1 MNRRGFQKPGVGWSR
16 RRVITVGLAAAAAP
30 LFARAELT
38 PVQSEGPFYPS
49 STPADSDAD
58 LTRIEGRAGRA
69 QGSPIVVTGRVL
81 DADGRPVKGAKVDI
95 WQANHFG
102 RYRHAGDRSE
112 APLDPDFQG
121 YGRVITG
128 DDGAYRFL
136 TIEPGAYAAS
146 RRWRRPPHIHFKLR
160 GADFEEL
167 TTQMYFAGHPL
178 NDGDRILQALSVTE
192 QQQVVVPFAPG
203 PDGIRAGRFDIRLRT
218 RS

>member
-1 MNRRGFQKPGVGWSR
+1 MD
-16 RRVITVGLAAAAAP
+16 
-30 LFARAELT
+30 
-38 PVQSEGPFYPS
+38 PS

-69 QGSPIVVTGRVL
+69 QGNTIVVTGRVL
-81 DADGRPVKGAKVDI
+81 DARGRPVKGAKVDI

-146 RRWRRPPHIHFKLR
+146 RRWQRPPHIHFKLR